1 MKHSVPKLICAW
13 RQLNIPMM
21 TGMMLLVVLV
31 CAACSRAD
39 EGDLQIVG
47 AKAPLYR
54 TQINVPTPN
63 YRDLFRQPVL
73 AAEGPTYR
81 PATAAVPVDA
91 KALGE
96 LWIARLQGRRALLG
110 SGVVGKGPNGP
121 VVSIDTGLTESEF
134 DEWTSENRWS
144 APGHIR
150 WSFAAP
156 MNLPSVSKGAAHA
169 IRIWPATVSRTGLA
183 NSALLRGHV
192 ELRDGCLFAGEYG
205 LPANKLAM
213 LHAEI
218 GLDVD
223 PDGYLIFRNRVSGQT
238 LARLGEEIVWSG
250 PATAAIGSDAVAALK
265 KACGDADILPIGSPE
280 SRSRFLVRHARS

>member
-1 MKHSVPKLICAW
+1 MKHGVTKLIGVW

-39 EGDLQIVG
+39 EGDVQIVG

-54 TQINVPTPN
+54 TQINVPPPD
-63 YRDLFRQPVL
+63 YRVSLRQPVL
-73 AAEGPTYR
+73 AGEGPTYR

-91 KALGE
+91 KVIGE
-96 LWIARLQGRRALLG
+96 LWIARLRGRRALLG
-110 SGVVGKGPNGP
+110 SGVVGKGPDGP

-144 APGHIR
+144 APRHIR
-150 WSFAAP
+150 LGFVAP
-156 MNLPSVSKGAAHA
+156 MNLPSVSNDAAHA
-169 IRIWPATVSRTGLA
+169 IRVWPATASRTGLE

-192 ELRDGCLFAGEYG
+192 ELRDGCLFVGDYG
-205 LPANKLAM
+205 QPANKLAV
-213 LHAEI
+213 LQAEI

-223 PDGYLIFRNRVSGQT
+223 PDGYLIFRNRVTGQT

-250 PATAAIGSDAVAALK
+250 PATATLGNDAVAALK
-265 KACGDADILPIGSPE
+265 KACGDADILTIGSPE
-280 SRSRFLVRHARS
+280 SRARFLVRHVRS